1 MGAYAPFPFRRDN
14 MKFQYKPNCAI
25 IDYDKMVKICTFD
38 ENGFF
43 ETDNPKL
50 IKRLQKSRKIKQVTE
65 EKPKTK
71 PEEEKEKVYKC
82 KKCKFTTTNMGEL
95 LAHYRNEHPKK

>member
-1 MGAYAPFPFRRDN
+1 V
-14 MKFQYKPNCAI
+14 KFQYKPNCAI
-25 IDYDKMVKICTFD
+25 IDYDKMVRICTFD

-50 IKRLQKSRKIKQVTE
+50 IKRLQKSRKIKQVLE
-65 EKPKTK
+65 EKPQEVLKEVPK
-71 PEEEKEKVYKC
+71 KEPEEKVYKC

-95 LAHYRNEHPKK
+95 LAHYRIDHPKK

>member
-1 MGAYAPFPFRRDN
+1 

>member
-1 MGAYAPFPFRRDN
+1 

-71 PEEEKEKVYKC
+71 PEEVKEKVYKC

>member
-1 MGAYAPFPFRRDN
+1 

-65 EKPKTK
+65 EKPQGAPKDEPKKETA
-71 PEEEKEKVYKC
+71 EKVYKC
-82 KKCKFTTTNMGEL
+82 KKCGYTTTNMGEL
-95 LAHYRNEHPKK
+95 LAHYRTKHPKEG

>member
-1 MGAYAPFPFRRDN
+1 

-25 IDYDKMVKICTFD
+25 IDYDKMVRICTFD

-50 IKRLQKSRKIKQVTE
+50 IKRLQKSRKIKQVIE
-65 EKPKTK
+65 EKPQEAPKEVPKKETA
-71 PEEEKEKVYKC
+71 EKVYTC

-95 LAHYRNEHPKK
+95 LAHYRIDHPKK